1 MAYAWLVGGGF
12 AKCPYNYI
20 SLIYP
25 HGLWTTPNLEW
36 MGSISSWHTF
46 AIVRERRG
54 IGGTKRGH
62 LQSGL
67 FIFWQ
72 GSRNSCWWKK
82 HFLLN
87 EPLDNHIPSGIS
99 QVTTSVLWAKSSPHI
114 HNILVLLTKG
124 YQGYQM
130 MSAINSDVTSTCAGI
145 RDQIIDLYNLQITK
159 TICYIKYGHKYR
171 LSGP

>member
-99 QVTTSVLWAKSSPHI
+99 QVTTESNHFHTRYTYMYTVVNFLMNVKHLAYFMAIFYKSMEKTNTMYIS
-114 HNILVLLTKG
+114 NLLQCLPTK
-124 YQGYQM
+124 
-130 MSAINSDVTSTCAGI
+130 VC
-145 RDQIIDLYNLQITK
+145 R
-159 TICYIKYGHKYR
+159 
-171 LSGP
+171 